1 MVLCRQ
7 PVYLAHIFMPL
18 GYSLLYLVFSL
29 LYYAGG
35 GVNHADL
42 NSTYIY
48 SSLDWNDA
56 QGTGTLSAAI
66 VLIVV
71 PVAWISCFC
80 IFLGR
85 KCVTASVAP
94 EGGEGSKA

>member
-1 MVLCRQ
+1 
-7 PVYLAHIFMPL
+7 MPL

-29 LYYAGG
+29 LYYVG

-85 KCVTASVAP
+85 ASPRRRAR
-94 EGGEGSKA
+94 GGGAVDSKQ